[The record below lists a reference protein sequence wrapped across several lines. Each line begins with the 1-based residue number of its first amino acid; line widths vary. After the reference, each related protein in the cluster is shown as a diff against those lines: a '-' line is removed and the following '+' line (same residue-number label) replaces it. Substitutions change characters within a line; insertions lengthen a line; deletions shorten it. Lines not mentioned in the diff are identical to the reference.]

1 MKHCPSCDFTFA
13 DFHHVCDFD
22 GTELVPDPERPSLVK
37 RTSRVACVRRWLK
50 SPLFLVGLL
59 TVGLLS
65 SGLLIGYYDSASHSA
80 SLAKDQVSQPSLSA
94 SALSARTMEQ
104 TPVQIKTPA
113 ASGRGK
119 IANAK
124 TSGKTLR
131 PKPAASHAIARS
143 YQRRPVGNRSAR
155 AETDEQAE
163 AAQISQSASVAS
175 PSLKPE
181 SSQRE
186 ELQQISRTT
195 SYGNRSTKPATAQRD
210 PRQSS
215 PSQPISHEK
224 DSGFTAMLK
233 TTWRVLKRPFKF

>member
-1 MKHCPSCDFTFA
+1 MKHCPSCDFAFA

-37 RTSRVACVRRWLK
+37 ATPRLRRWLR

-65 SGLLIGYYDSASHSA
+65 SGLLIGYYDSASQSA
-80 SLAKDQVSQPSLSA
+80 PLVKDQVSQPSLSA
-94 SALSARTMEQ
+94 SAFPARAVE
-104 TPVQIKTPA
+104 PAQIKTPV
-113 ASGRGK
+113 ASSRGK
-119 IANAK
+119 IGNAK
-124 TSGKTLR
+124 TSSATLR
-131 PKPAASHAIARS
+131 RQPAASHSIARS
-143 YQRRPVGNRSAR
+143 YQRRPVGNRSEKSETDDR
-155 AETDEQAE
+155 AEADQV
-163 AAQISQSASVAS
+163 SQRASVTS

-186 ELQQISRTT
+186 EPQQISRTT
-195 SYGNRSTKPATAQRD
+195 TSYGTRSTKPVTVQRD

-215 PSQPISHEK
+215 PSQPISHDK